1 MIPLFLLKTFLGS
14 NPGIASTSFMPLG
27 KSFSLEAQSFM
38 MWAIEYFFNPILC
51 QFDKSAFEI
60 VPF

>member
-38 MWAIEYFFNPILC
+38 M
-51 QFDKSAFEI
+51 
-60 VPF
+60 